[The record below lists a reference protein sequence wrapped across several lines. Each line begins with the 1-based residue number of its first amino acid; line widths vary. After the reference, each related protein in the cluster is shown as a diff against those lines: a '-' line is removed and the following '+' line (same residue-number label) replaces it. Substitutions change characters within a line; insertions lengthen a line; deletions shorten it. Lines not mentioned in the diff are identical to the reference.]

1 MDHQQ
6 VLQRG
11 PVTSSRAHATQR
23 QAEETTVRLG
33 RREGERVVRE
43 EMRGEGERVVRV
55 GRREGERVVREEMR
69 GEGNGGRERGKEGG
83 KKKKGE

>member
-23 QAEETTVRLG
+23 QAEEKTVRLG

-43 EMRGEGERVVRV
+43 EMRGEGNGGKEA
-55 GRREGERVVREEMR
+55 RREGRRRSGNKKERGITERVKNM
-69 GEGNGGRERGKEGG
+69 ERDCVCHIR
-83 KKKKGE
+83 